1 MDRELSNAALR
12 RRFIRTAQRSQ
23 AAPDQDQSAAPQD
36 AFSLRLPS
44 LSDANYHALRDN
56 RGNRHLFT
64 EEEMRNGNYPGSQQ
78 RSRELFQRSLA
89 ILNGLVVQSHY
100 DEWEMGL
107 ATMANPENV
116 FERVDL
122 LLRIQARALETWHFG
137 QGWSAQMP
145 RNDGLVTTAL
155 EPFELDNNLS
165 ERWEETAELIN
176 NTSDAVSG
184 DAYSSYFS

>member
-1 MDRELSNAALR
+1 
-12 RRFIRTAQRSQ
+12 
-23 AAPDQDQSAAPQD
+23 
-36 AFSLRLPS
+36 
-44 LSDANYHALRDN
+44 
-56 RGNRHLFT
+56 
-64 EEEMRNGNYPGSQQ
+64 
-78 RSRELFQRSLA
+78 
-89 ILNGLVVQSHY
+89 
-100 DEWEMGL
+100 
-107 ATMANPENV
+107 MANPENV
-116 FERVDL
+116 FERVDP

-176 NTSDAVSG
+176 STSDAVSG